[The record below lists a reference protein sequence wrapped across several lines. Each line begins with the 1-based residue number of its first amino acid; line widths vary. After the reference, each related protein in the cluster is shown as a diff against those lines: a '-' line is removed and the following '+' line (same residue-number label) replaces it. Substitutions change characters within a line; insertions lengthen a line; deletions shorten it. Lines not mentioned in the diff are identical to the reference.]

1 MLCNAELVQKYH
13 NWKTHEA
20 SDPLPEQEHKPECG
34 MRQASN
40 PHTKG
45 EYLSQHLTA
54 RACKKSL
61 VQKTAPLSR
70 PSVRQHVSYDKLRN
84 KGYPSLAAMTTPE
97 SKRLRL

>member
-61 VQKTAPLSR
+61 VQKTAPL
-70 PSVRQHVSYDKLRN
+70 N
-84 KGYPSLAAMTTPE
+84 KGYPSLATMTTPE